1 MEIHAGRAA
10 PLVEDL
16 ARKTGLTPI
25 DLALGVIDIVNAE
38 MERAIRVV
46 SQQRGHD
53 PRAFTMVA
61 FGGASGLHA
70 AAMARHLL
78 IPRVLIPREPGLL
91 CAFGMLDAERIR
103 RRSRTVQ
110 KLASEVPAAGIR
122 ALAKGLVDEAR
133 EDFPGVPMKRLS
145 VEVDLDLRFEGQT
158 HVLTV
163 PFPALFGG
171 ASKSQDGRARA
182 GDYQAMFRAR
192 YEENYG
198 PPGHDWNVELVA
210 VRVALRQTADRRR
223 AKPRQQRPRG
233 RKPARAQSDQHRE
246 MYMESARR
254 RRVPILSRDTLRAGD
269 ELKGPAVIAEYSGT
283 TLVPSD
289 FTLRV
294 DAAGNLILVAV

>member
-133 EDFPGVPMKRLS
+133 EDFPGVAMKRLS
-145 VEVDLDLRFEGQT
+145 VEV
-158 HVLTV
+158 
-163 PFPALFGG
+163 
-171 ASKSQDGRARA
+171 
-182 GDYQAMFRAR
+182 
-192 YEENYG
+192 
-198 PPGHDWNVELVA
+198 ELEM
-210 VRVALRQTADRRR
+210 
-223 AKPRQQRPRG
+223 AKRPRLNYN
-233 RKPARAQSDQHRE
+233 H
-246 MYMESARR
+246 
-254 RRVPILSRDTLRAGD
+254 
-269 ELKGPAVIAEYSGT
+269 
-283 TLVPSD
+283 
-289 FTLRV
+289 
-294 DAAGNLILVAV
+294 